1 MATYVLEQLEAI
13 GAITREAGI
22 GLVAGISMAFGSP
35 YEDESRPDDVLRLVE
50 RCVALE
56 PEHVYVADTLGA
68 AQPAWVEAMCEAIR
82 VRWPELSLAVRAAAR
97 DIAELLGLPRD
108 RDRAAPDA
116 TEVAALAG
124 LAQPIAS

>member
-1 MATYVLEQLEAI
+1 
-13 GAITREAGI
+13 
-22 GLVAGISMAFGSP
+22 MAFGSP

-108 RDRAAPDA
+108 HDPAAPDA